1 VDAFPGGFEPDE
13 GEDEDDDTSYEDMDT
28 AEAKAK
34 PRTKPFGG
42 VHWTWI
48 HLVQQ
53 LGIAVNGP
61 SSEYDGDRG
70 EFDIETLPPIPPIP
84 IRFQDTE
91 NVFDEGE
98 SQ

>member
-1 VDAFPGGFEPDE
+1 
-13 GEDEDDDTSYEDMDT
+13 
-28 AEAKAK
+28 
-34 PRTKPFGG
+34 
-42 VHWTWI
+42 
-48 HLVQQ
+48 VQQ